1 MDYYGTLILLSIM
14 TSLVLIVNVI
24 ANGSFDKETKN
35 GFIATFMFI
44 IIGAIFEWLG
54 VMCNGKI
61 FFENKRIDIA
71 FHYFVKY
78 VEFTIAPT
86 IPVVFSK
93 MIFESKIKK
102 VKGQEIVI
110 IGLILYNILEQMS
123 IFGGKFIFYID
134 ENNRYFHAKFYSV
147 YILSFCISSM
157 YMIINIFEFSKEY
170 QNKNKIQLKSI
181 IAFLCVGGAIQLINP
196 QIKTCWLSIAIA
208 ASLFFIYYTSIIQ
221 YVDGLTKLLN
231 QKCYYTFLEQN
242 VDTMFTLL
250 IFDVNNFKYIND
262 NFGHNFGDQ
271 ILSNLGEIIKQEY
284 GEYGRCYRIGGDE
297 FAVLIEKN
305 SNEIKRANGKF
316 KKAIKEKRKEIP
328 EFPSVSFGMS
338 TYNPDSKEVHDIN
351 ATVEEA
357 DARMY
362 KMKYEEKSMTRS
374 NDE

>member
-1 MDYYGTLILLSIM
+1 MDYYATLILLSIM

-24 ANGSFDKETKN
+24 SNGSFDKKTKN
-35 GFIATFMFI
+35 GFIVTFAFI
-44 IIGAIFEWLG
+44 IIGAICEWLG

-61 FFENKRIDIA
+61 FFENTRIDIV
-71 FHYFVKY
+71 FHYLIKHI
-78 VEFTIAPT
+78 EFTIAP
-86 IPVVFSK
+86 IMPVVFSK

-102 VKGQEIVI
+102 VKWRELAI
-110 IGLILYNILEQMS
+110 IELILYNVLEQMS

-181 IAFLCVGGAIQLINP
+181 IAFLCVGVSIQLVNS

-208 ASLFFIYYTSIIQ
+208 ASLFFIYYTSTIQ

-242 VDTMFTLL
+242 VDTMFTIL

-305 SNEIKRANGKF
+305 NNEIKRANGKF

-362 KMKYEEKSMTRS
+362 KMKYEVKSMTRS